1 MTTNACQISIMFL
14 MVWISY
20 YLEELGI
27 AVGTANILRWAG
39 VRAVAAVNQ
48 GPRDV
53 GIRATPSVVV
63 GKILPRIAI
72 RRIILA
78 NGAPLPF
85 RHVRTPMPPVFFGGS
100 VVCHALSLGG
110 IWRPFLIARH
120 DATPLTVDGSSD
132 AVISP
137 HATRFS
143 IAW

>member
-14 MVWISY
+14 MVWTSY

-63 GKILPRIAI
+63 RKIFPRIAT

-78 NGAPLPF
+78 NRAPLPF
-85 RHVRTPMPPVFFGGS
+85 GHVRTPMPPVFFSGS
-100 VVCHALSLGG
+100 VVRHALSLGG
-110 IWRPFLIARH
+110 I
-120 DATPLTVDGSSD
+120 GSPIFD
-132 AVISP
+132 RR
-137 HATRFS
+137 T
-143 IAW
+143 